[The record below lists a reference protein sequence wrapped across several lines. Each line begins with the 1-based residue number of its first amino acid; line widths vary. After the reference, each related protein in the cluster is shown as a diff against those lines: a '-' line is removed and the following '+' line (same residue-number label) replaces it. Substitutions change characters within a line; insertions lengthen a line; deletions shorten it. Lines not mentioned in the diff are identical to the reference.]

1 MFNLN
6 AAARCRSAITVFSFL
21 LLTGSYAAPLQAG
34 ATELPGELDVVGG
47 NSSNSRMFWLNYDAE
62 NDFINEAV
70 QVNDDAS
77 SYPNLNSFTFFRNS
91 CGPRR
96 ADVIAASTNANQ
108 LVLYRGGKGTGGSI
122 CPAGNCPDRPSGLST
137 SNEQVVAVATTGA
150 GGSTPAVWLFRPDG
164 CDASDEQQ
172 ALFTRHGGG
181 AFSIAGED
189 RLRFRS
195 IVATDF
201 VRADGGGLE
210 AGDLLVLSSNPPMIA
225 RLTREQVENG
235 ETIDAS
241 VLLDLD
247 GFIRRATPTGMALVP
262 GTGDIANLLVTF
274 STGDVVN
281 LAISAEGD
289 GPEATPKATRMALA
303 GAGGMF
309 SNPQGIAAGQ
319 RNEETYFVVSEQ
331 SQGRYI
337 RAQIAREGA
346 KGNLAIVG
354 DMRSIVS
361 PVGAPQGV
369 AINPTD
375 DRQLISECYEPI
387 TRPDGTI
394 GCNVAGALE
403 LHFSQG
409 KDGPLGSVSAN
420 LKFIPDPLDN
430 TARDELGRLKLPGYD
445 GQDFFVPATCRGFEA
460 ENPQFGGVPQ
470 LVFLDIELSPDFSVT
485 PGNFIQITEL
495 TEDLLGLDGNCIDL
509 GTRIYYHPSKDSEG
523 NPLPGGGTLFDTTV
537 SCQNPSRS
545 IVELFSP
552 VVLCQD
558 PFYVNRYGD
567 GVNTQV
573 FLHRDIVNEQVR
585 IFLRDLKDT
594 LEDFSVLGETDLA
607 KDLKQLLVSFTNPDN
622 RNITDADL
630 RAYFKETADKADSGA
645 IQVLAAKRADAFGE
659 GQRADIYARLLRG
672 FLGLAFY
679 AKETGA
685 LEKYYPPAPFCEPV
699 NTFGDLRYAELPGVK
714 CECSATDENFAGYL
728 CGRD

>member
-6 AAARCRSAITVFSFL
+6 AAAQCRSAITVFSCL
-21 LLTGSYAAPLQAG
+21 LLAGLYAAPLQAG
-34 ATELPGELDVVGG
+34 PTELPDELDVVGG
-47 NSSNSRMFWLNYDAE
+47 NSSNSRMFWLNYDTE
-62 NDFINEAV
+62 NDVNFITEAV

-91 CGPRR
+91 CGPQR
-96 ADVIAASTNANQ
+96 ADVIAASTNASQ
-108 LVLYRGGKGTGGSI
+108 LVLYRGGKGTGEPI
-122 CPAGNCPDRPSGLST
+122 CSAGNCPDRPSGLST
-137 SNEQVVAVATTGA
+137 STEQVVAVATTGA
-150 GGSTPAVWLFRPDG
+150 GGSTPAVSLFRPDG
-164 CDASDEQQ
+164 CDSSGER
-172 ALFTRHGGG
+172 ALFTSHSSGD
-181 AFSIAGED
+181 FSIAGED
-189 RLRFRS
+189 KLRFRS
-195 IVATDF
+195 IVATAF

-225 RLTREQVENG
+225 RLTKNQIESN
-235 ETIDAS
+235 ETDKAS
-241 VLLDLD
+241 VLLNLD

-289 GPEATPKATRMALA
+289 TPKATRRALTSA
-303 GAGGMF
+303 DGMF
-309 SNPQGIAAGQ
+309 PNPQGIAAGQ

-337 RAQIAREGA
+337 RAVIERTGVEGA
-346 KGNLAIVG
+346 LAIVG
-354 DMRSIVS
+354 DMRTIVS

-369 AINPTD
+369 AINPSD
-375 DRQLISECYEPI
+375 GRQLISECYEPI

-420 LKFIPDPLDN
+420 LEFIPDPLDN
-430 TARDELGRLKLPGYD
+430 TARDAFGRLKLPGYE
-445 GQDFFVPATCRGFEA
+445 GQDFFVPATCRGFP
-460 ENPQFGGVPQ
+460 NNGGVPQ
-470 LVFLDIELSPDFSVT
+470 LVLLDIELSPDFLVT

-495 TEDLLGLDGNCIDL
+495 TEELLGLDDSCIDL

-523 NPLPGGGTLFDTTV
+523 TPLPGGTLFDTTV

-558 PFYVNRYGD
+558 PFYVDRYENGLKT
-567 GVNTQV
+567 NV
-573 FLHRDIVNEQVR
+573 FLHRDVVNEQIR
-585 IFLRDLKDT
+585 IFLRDLKTT
-594 LEDFSVLGETDLA
+594 LDDFSALGETDLA

-622 RNITDADL
+622 RNITDPEL
-630 RAYFKETADKADSGA
+630 RAYFMDTAEKADSGA
-645 IQVLAAKRADAFGE
+645 IEVLAAKRADAFGA
-659 GQRADIYARLLRG
+659 GQQADIYARLLRG

-699 NTFGDLRYAELPGVK
+699 NSFGEVLYPELPGVK
-714 CECSATDENFAGYL
+714 CECSAANPVYDGYL